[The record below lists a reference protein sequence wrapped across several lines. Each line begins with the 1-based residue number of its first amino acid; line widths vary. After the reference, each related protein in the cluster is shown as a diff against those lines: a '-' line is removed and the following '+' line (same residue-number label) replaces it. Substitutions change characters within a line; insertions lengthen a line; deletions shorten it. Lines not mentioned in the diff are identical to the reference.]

1 MPSKSDKQARTM
13 RAAAHDAGF
22 ARRMG
27 IPQDVAREFVHEDDK
42 AKGRGKHMRKRAPR
56 KSKSE
61 RIAMRYG
68 K

>member
-1 MPSKSDKQARTM
+1 MPSVSEKQARTM

-27 IPQDVAREFVHEDDK
+27 IDRDVAREFVREDDK
-42 AKGRGKHMRKRAPR
+42 ASGRDKHVVTHAPR
-56 KSKSE
+56 KSSEE